1 MRKVCVVIGSRAN
14 YGSIK
19 SVMRA
24 VQAHPDLHL
33 QIIVGA
39 SALLDRFGSVVD
51 VIERDG
57 FVPDARVNMIVEGET
72 PVTMAKSTGLGL
84 LELPTL
90 FELLKPDVVVT
101 VGDRFETMA
110 TAVASAYMNIPLA
123 HTMGGEV
130 TGTIDE
136 SIRHAITKL
145 AHSTFRRTGTRPTGS
160 SGSARIRTPCTSSDV
175 RESIWSRKWSATA
188 ASSLDA
194 EWLDREGVGGH
205 IATDEPFLL
214 VSQHPVT
221 TEYGQAERQIA
232 ETLMALHDLKMPTVM
247 LWPNV
252 DAGSEDISR
261 GMRKFR
267 EKHAPTYIRFY
278 KNFPVE
284 TYPPAD
290 AERRLPRGQFERA
303 RFARARSSGT
313 PAVNIGTRQ
322 EGRERGPNVID
333 VGHDRAAIA
342 EAIRRQV
349 EARARIVPAHLYGDG
364 KAGER
369 IADVLSRAALHVQ
382 KRIQV
387 PERSRC
393 DPGARRL
400 EGHSAQEPRAAR
412 GSSAHRVHGRRR
424 ACEPLAVARDRQHRR
439 RGDRRGRPRG
449 LAPTCR
455 SCGRPTWRS
464 TIRRCSTSSSDS
476 LATLAAA
483 ERYRPDVLVLLQP
496 TSPFRR
502 ADHIDAA
509 VDLLIS
515 SGADSVVTVIAGAAS
530 VHPVV
535 ADAASWRSSRS
546 VDGRPGAAAPSG
558 QAAPLRPQRSCRRR
572 NATEGRSDGAQRCT
586 GPIHAAS

>member
-24 VQAHPDLHL
+24 VRAHPELRL

-39 SALLDRFGSVVD
+39 SALLDRFGSVVE

-145 AHSTFRRTGTRPTGS
+145 AHIHFPANRDAADRIVRLGEDPDTVHVVGCPRIDLVAEVVGN
-160 SGSARIRTPCTSSDV
+160 GSA
-175 RESIWSRKWSATA
+175 A
-188 ASSLDA
+188 LDA
-194 EWLDREGVGGH
+194 EWLEREGVGGH
-205 IATDEPFLL
+205 ITTDEPFLL

-221 TEYGQAERQIA
+221 TEYGQAEHQIT
-232 ETLMALHDLKMPTVM
+232 ETLMALHDLQMPTVM

-267 EKHAPTYIRFY
+267 EKYKPEYIRFY

-284 TYPPAD
+284 TYL
-290 AERRLPRGQFERA
+290 RLMQGA
-303 RFARARSSGT
+303 ACLVGNSSASLREGAFIGT

-322 EGRERGPNVID
+322 DGRERGPNVID
-333 VGHDRAAIA
+333 VGHDRTAIA
-342 EAIRRQV
+342 EAVRRQL
-349 EARARIVPAHLYGDG
+349 ARGSYTPAYLYGDG
-364 KAGER
+364 RAGER

-382 KRIQV
+382 KRIQ
-387 PERSRC
+387 
-393 DPGARRL
+393 
-400 EGHSAQEPRAAR
+400 
-412 GSSAHRVHGRRR
+412 
-424 ACEPLAVARDRQHRR
+424 
-439 RGDRRGRPRG
+439 
-449 LAPTCR
+449 
-455 SCGRPTWRS
+455 
-464 TIRRCSTSSSDS
+464 
-476 LATLAAA
+476 
-483 ERYRPDVLVLLQP
+483 Y
-496 TSPFRR
+496 
-502 ADHIDAA
+502 
-509 VDLLIS
+509 
-515 SGADSVVTVIAGAAS
+515 
-530 VHPVV
+530 
-535 ADAASWRSSRS
+535 
-546 VDGRPGAAAPSG
+546 
-558 QAAPLRPQRSCRRR
+558 
-572 NATEGRSDGAQRCT
+572 
-586 GPIHAAS
+586 